1 MIKEHLDTQLSD
13 EKANHRKKVFQ
24 LDTQNEQM
32 REKKKAFCM
41 PFYVLVVSYVMK
53 CGFDYF

>member
-32 REKKKAFCM
+32 REKKAFCM

>member
-32 REKKKAFCM
+32 REKKLFVCM
-41 PFYVLVVSYVMK
+41 PFYVLVVCIICDEMWL
-53 CGFDYF
+53 